1 MFSESEIDATRW
13 LDHLKGKMSYYDVPS
28 PSEMPTNSIC
38 LLRPFTQIEIL
49 RSFFFFFYFTIL
61 YWFCQTSTWILH
73 GCTCVP
79 HPALPSHLRPH
90 TIPLGHPSAPALS
103 ILYHASN
110 LDWWFVSRMI
120 LYMIQCLRSMKMA
133 HKNVGGHCSSA
144 AQPPPSL
151 IHICTL
157 QSEHITF

>member
-1 MFSESEIDATRW
+1 MIRSSQRQN
-13 LDHLKGKMSYYDVPS
+13 V
-28 PSEMPTNSIC
+28 
-38 LLRPFTQIEIL
+38 IL
-49 RSFFFFFYFTIL
+49 RCAFSLWDANQQHLPSWAIHSDWNSKIFFFFFYFTIF
-61 YWFCQTSTWILH
+61 YWFCKTSTWILH

-79 HPALPSHLRPH
+79 HPALPSHLHPH

-110 LDWWFVSRMI
+110 LDWWLVSHMI
-120 LYMIQCLRSMKMA
+120 LYMIQRLRSMKMA
-133 HKNVGGHCSSA
+133 HKNVGGHYSSA